1 MNEEE
6 EKSQVAIIMKAIN
19 LGEALYMDDSY
30 VIPISLK
37 GGTLRI
43 MKQGEGSFVSIANHV
58 FEESFT

>member
-1 MNEEE
+1 MNK
-6 EKSQVAIIMKAIN
+6 EKKPQVDIIMEAID

-43 MKQGEGSFVSIANHV
+43 MKQGDGSFVSIANHV

>member
-1 MNEEE
+1 MNK
-6 EKSQVAIIMKAIN
+6 EKKPQVDIIMEAID

-37 GGTLRI
+37 RGTLRI
-43 MKQGEGSFVSIANHV
+43 MKQGERSFVSIANHV

>member
-1 MNEEE
+1 MNK
-6 EKSQVAIIMKAIN
+6 EKKPQVDIIMEAID

-43 MKQGEGSFVSIANHV
+43 MKQGERSFVSIANHV